1 MPIEPVAYIAGA
13 CVIFLAGLCTR
24 ELVEF
29 VRGEIAF
36 SRAVRGRLDA
46 FAARWQEQTGQSW
59 GPIGDVPEHMANP
72 VWARDLS
79 EPPDPGEY
87 EPDPSGDECPD
98 DEDAHPRDEQ
108 RMQAG
113 AWRRETIR
121 GDGNT
126 AVWPTN
132 LVEAAQASG
141 IRQAV
146 RQGGGR
152 HSRALAEADT
162 LRLNPVPIE
171 RPIGGAV

>member
-13 CVIFLAGLCTR
+13 CVLFLAGFCTR

-72 VWARDLS
+72 VWARDL
-79 EPPDPGEY
+79 PAPQDPGEY
-87 EPDPSGDECPD
+87 QPDPPGDEVPAGD
-98 DEDAHPRDEQ
+98 DEDAYPRDEQ

-113 AWRRETIR
+113 AWQRETVR
-121 GDGNT
+121 GDSQT
-126 AVWPTN
+126 AVWPVNDDT
-132 LVEAAQASG
+132 
-141 IRQAV
+141 
-146 RQGGGR
+146 GR
-152 HSRALAEADT
+152 HRRVKPRGDDT
-162 LRLNPVPIE
+162 RQFSPVE
-171 RPIGGAV
+171 VLDAAGVGGTP